1 MGTEPQKNCPKIFL
15 TFCQVRLT
23 SVIWSEWNLLKKT
36 NRGGLTKP
44 TVVSV
49 IGCSNPQV
57 YGQTIRRWCKQL
69 FVVAVAVPGLVKTTP
84 FKRLR
89 AKTGQYLTWTFLF
102 NVAMSVLYSVSTL
115 WNHFHHNKDKG
126 FSVNK
131 QASVGNI
138 IFDFTPRKGNKGFVV
153 LDARGTQLPIVRCVP
168 LIWYKYR

>member
-1 MGTEPQKNCPKIFL
+1 MYSSGFFLVIFDRYRCMACSHTVVFQIFL

-23 SVIWSEWNLLKKT
+23 SVIWSVKNLLKKT

-57 YGQTIRRWCKQL
+57 YGQTIRRWRKQL

-89 AKTGQYLTWTFLF
+89 AKTGQYLT
-102 NVAMSVLYSVSTL
+102 
-115 WNHFHHNKDKG
+115 
-126 FSVNK
+126 
-131 QASVGNI
+131 
-138 IFDFTPRKGNKGFVV
+138 
-153 LDARGTQLPIVRCVP
+153 
-168 LIWYKYR
+168 